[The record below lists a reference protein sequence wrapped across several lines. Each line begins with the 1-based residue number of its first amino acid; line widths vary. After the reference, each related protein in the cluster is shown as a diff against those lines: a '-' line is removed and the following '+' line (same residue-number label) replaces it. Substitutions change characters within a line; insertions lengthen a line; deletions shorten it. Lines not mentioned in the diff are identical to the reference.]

1 MNVKSA
7 LVTCHAERP
16 LDDEAWRRLH
26 AVLRARPG
34 GFTIVPLLRPPD
46 AAAGEDEQTWLARA
60 RVAAALGP
68 IGLHTHWTSPEHARP
83 SGGTPAERVR
93 REIAWLREHDLE
105 PRLFCGGGWYT
116 DAEVEHA
123 VAEAGLVDCTATTFA
138 PPVPEPHRR
147 VDGPARGLLPATHSL
162 GMLVR
167 GVLGPLPDFVHAYF
181 HDTAL
186 GDRRR
191 RTALRGA
198 LPLLALRR
206 RRLDLDA
213 VQS

>member
-83 SGGTPAERVR
+83 SGSDQILRLPIRASSAEKWRSKIR
-93 REIAWLREHDLE
+93 
-105 PRLFCGGGWYT
+105 YQY
-116 DAEVEHA
+116 
-123 VAEAGLVDCTATTFA
+123 AGLGTI
-138 PPVPEPHRR
+138 VPILACNKAGSYRSR
-147 VDGPARGLLPATHSL
+147 TGPKEADEGAAQCGWETRITK
-162 GMLVR
+162 
-167 GVLGPLPDFVHAYF
+167 GP
-181 HDTAL
+181 TS
-186 GDRRR
+186 R
-191 RTALRGA
+191 
-198 LPLLALRR
+198 
-206 RRLDLDA
+206 
-213 VQS
+213 